1 MGLDV
6 FWVVPK
12 GKKNP
17 VFNPPLSL
25 RNCWMLDNGTF
36 TFGDYSVFL
45 FELSGVPQ
53 HEREISS
60 VSVKTIADS
69 FDMVTRKEFN
79 RKSKWCRMEAREWN
93 ELKRMFKAYAKIGAS
108 MRVSY

>member
-6 FWVVPK
+6 FWVLPK
-12 GKKNP
+12 GAKNP

-25 RNCWMLDNGTF
+25 RNCWILDNGTL
-36 TFGDYSVFL
+36 TFGDYSALL
-45 FELSGVPQ
+45 FRLSGVPQ

-60 VSVKTIADS
+60 YSVQMIAES
-69 FDMVTRKEFN
+69 FDKVTCREFI
-79 RKSKWCRMEAREWN
+79 KSTGFVIACCEWN
-93 ELKRMFKAYAKIGAS
+93 ELYRMFKAYAKIGAS